1 MNSPWIRSVLLA
13 LVVATIGCDR
23 VTKHFAAE
31 TLAGE
36 PRQSFL
42 ADTVRL
48 EYVENTGAFLSLGAD
63 LPPAVRTALFTVGNG
78 LILVATVVMAVRLHW
93 TGLQLFGLA
102 LVFAGGA
109 SNLADRIVRGSVID
123 FMNIGLGPLRT
134 GIFNV
139 ADVAILGGVAF
150 LVLSHFKS
158 PSRSFH
164 HEAHEGH
171 EENEGHEEKRLE
183 TTPNS

>member
-1 MNSPWIRSVLLA
+1 MNSPWIRSALLA
-13 LVVATIGCDR
+13 LVIATIGCDR
-23 VTKHFAAE
+23 VTKHIAAE

-42 ADTVRL
+42 GDTVRF

-63 LPPAVRTALFTVGNG
+63 LPPVIRTALFTVGNG
-78 LILVATVVMAVRLHW
+78 LILVATVFMAARLRW

-109 SNLADRIVRGSVID
+109 SNLADRIARGSVID
-123 FMNIGLGPLRT
+123 FMNVGLGSVRT

-139 ADVAILGGVAF
+139 ADVAILGGVGF
-150 LVLSHFKS
+150 LLFAHFLSSHES
-158 PSRSFH
+158 ASRPSN

-171 EENEGHEEKRLE
+171 EEKA
-183 TTPNS
+183 SY